1 MRSANRAGGPRQGC
15 GVSPPAWVDDSTSAM
30 FTDLYQLTMMQSYVR
45 EGLQGVGVF
54 DLFVRRLPPRRN
66 FLIAAGLGD
75 VLSYLETFRFP
86 KSGLD
91 YLSTLEMFS
100 GDFLNYLEGFRFT
113 GDVYALPEGT
123 VCFAQEPIL
132 EIVAPLPQ
140 GQLIE
145 TFVLNQ
151 IHHQTMVASKGARV
165 VRAAE
170 GRPVV
175 DFGMRRMH
183 GTDAAMKGARALY
196 LAGADATSNVLAGHV
211 YGIPVSGTMAHS
223 YIEAHDEESEA
234 FRQFN
239 SLYPGTVLLVDTY
252 DTVEGVRRVARLA
265 REASVNF
272 KVSAIRLDSGDL
284 AHLAH
289 EARKILDESGLS
301 QVEIFASGSLDEE
314 TISSLVAA
322 GAPID
327 GFGVGTRMGV
337 SADAPYI
344 DSAYKLVEYG
354 GRGRLKRSPDK
365 KTWPG
370 RKQVFRVFDNEE
382 PVRDVIGLSDERSG
396 GRPLLEKVMEGGRRI
411 PGADN
416 SLDAAR
422 NRCAAQISRLPQAL
436 RNLEPAVSPYPV
448 TISAALEE
456 SRLKLTRKILDSK

>member
-54 DLFVRRLPPRRN
+54 DLFARRLPPRRN
-66 FLIAAGLGD
+66 FLVAAGLGD

-223 YIEAHDEESEA
+223 YIDPTT
-234 FRQFN
+234 RN
-239 SLYPGTVLLVDTY
+239 
-252 DTVEGVRRVARLA
+252 RRPSGSSTACTQARC
-265 REASVNF
+265 SW
-272 KVSAIRLDSGDL
+272 STHTIRS
-284 AHLAH
+284 
-289 EARKILDESGLS
+289 K
-301 QVEIFASGSLDEE
+301 ASG
-314 TISSLVAA
+314 
-322 GAPID
+322 G
-327 GFGVGTRMGV
+327 
-337 SADAPYI
+337 
-344 DSAYKLVEYG
+344 
-354 GRGRLKRSPDK
+354 
-365 KTWPG
+365 W
-370 RKQVFRVFDNEE
+370 RV
-382 PVRDVIGLSDERSG
+382 
-396 GRPLLEKVMEGGRRI
+396 
-411 PGADN
+411 
-416 SLDAAR
+416 
-422 NRCAAQISRLPQAL
+422 
-436 RNLEPAVSPYPV
+436 
-448 TISAALEE
+448 
-456 SRLKLTRKILDSK
+456 